1 MILTNKYKSNNE
13 KIHLKVVCDVD
24 NTVAKVVIS
33 GSFALLY
40 VHQFEFDCINI
51 YISLV

>member
-33 GSFALLY
+33 GSFALLLIILK
-40 VHQFEFDCINI
+40 ESGDCI
-51 YISLV
+51 LFFM